1 MATLRQFLADRRTAI
16 QAEMKALRAELREI
30 EAASAALPMAE
41 AGASAPPRASRA
53 GPTLKE
59 LAVEILQRHSEG
71 LEANDIREEMRLKYG
86 VTVKRSS
93 LSPQLSR
100 LAKDGMIRRE
110 GHKWLL
116 RSDQLATFTGW
127 FPGKPQD
134 EEEKGRTMLET
145 SPGPG
150 MP

>member
-1 MATLRQFLADRRTAI
+1 MATLREFLTDRRSAI
-16 QAEMKALRAELREI
+16 QAEIKALRAELREI
-30 EAASAALPMAE
+30 EAASAALPSADAE
-41 AGASAPPRASRA
+41 TTPLPRVSRA

-71 LEANDIREEMRLKYG
+71 LEANDIRDEMRLRHG
-86 VTVKRSS
+86 LSVKRSS

-100 LAKDGMIRRE
+100 LAKDRVIRRE

-116 RSDQLATFTGW
+116 VPDRVRAWTGW
-127 FPGKPQD
+127 HPDKDEDDENSRTVLQTPPG
-134 EEEKGRTMLET
+134 LE
-145 SPGPG
+145 